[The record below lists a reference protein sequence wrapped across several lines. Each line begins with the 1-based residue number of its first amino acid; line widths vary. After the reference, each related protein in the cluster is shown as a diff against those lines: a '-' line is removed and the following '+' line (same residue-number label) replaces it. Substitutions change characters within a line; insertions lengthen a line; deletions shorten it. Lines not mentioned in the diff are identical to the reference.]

1 MSCSELI
8 MKFSLFNLFTTIAIV
23 GLTLAWATERSRR
36 LALPQVYLQQR
47 QTMKSA
53 NRMIGAAIEA
63 STFAARSKESS
74 ADQQRMLLKANLIN
88 HTIEIWR
95 NREAVSYTLDQTH
108 CVGMTSN
115 AVASMLLKELSC
127 SKPEDFWSAV
137 SDIRKT
143 GQSNLPEDLSE
154 ADYSGLT
161 SYIQESIRH

>member
-1 MSCSELI
+1 

-74 ADQQRMLLKANLIN
+74 ADQQRMLLKANLITVY
-88 HTIEIWR
+88 HAFKGAI
-95 NREAVSYTLDQTH
+95 
-108 CVGMTSN
+108 
-115 AVASMLLKELSC
+115 
-127 SKPEDFWSAV
+127 
-137 SDIRKT
+137 
-143 GQSNLPEDLSE
+143 
-154 ADYSGLT
+154 
-161 SYIQESIRH
+161 